1 MQYVIINSMTIKLKS
16 LNTICAVPWMHLNFE
31 PNGLVVPCCLTSTHN
46 YFAGDLNDQPIEAIW
61 NSDNMKALRKDM
73 INGIEPKICN
83 KCFDR
88 ERVTGESGRTHHA
101 KGFGHV
107 LKKIPEITEE
117 DGTCTEMNLEYWDFR
132 FSNICNFKC
141 RSCGPRYSSAWVQD
155 AKKLGWI
162 DEQDKVWNIEG
173 VNNTTNF
180 DFLKEQVHK
189 VRRIYFAGGEPLMMP
204 EHWQILD
211 LLAANNRF
219 DVSVSYNTN
228 CSTLTY
234 GGKNALDYWSKWQ
247 PGQLEVW
254 PSIDEIDDRAEL
266 VRSGT
271 VWPKVEANLKQLAK
285 LDNIIIRPGLTI
297 GAFNVFRLPEIITRL
312 VDIGVIRQTLN
323 YNYNNFFINLL
334 EHPRHYHVQI
344 LPDEFKQATIEK
356 LKNFI
361 AEYEEKYS
369 TKIDWI
375 FTHILHELTTPYNP
389 QSAREFFEIT
399 QKLDLIR
406 KEDTFKTIPELEI
419 VKQALITGLEPV
431 QKPKTII
438 PITPVSEIVKVE
450 PAIAKPVVY
459 KHRNVVEI
467 RNRNNPLIL
476 TWVINNICTNHCSY
490 CPENIHTGKN
500 HHYDWTHAKT
510 FIDTCFERYGNVHCS
525 IAGGEPTVSP
535 FFKDL
540 IGLIYD
546 KGGTVHLTT
555 NLVRPLEYWQDIAV
569 KFNSIAASYHP
580 EFMNAEKEEEFIKK
594 IKFIARFTALSVRV
608 MMLPSLWDQCMS
620 FYKRLIEN
628 NNGGYS
634 VEMVRI
640 LPNFGVGEDYCTI
653 DYTPE
658 MELIL
663 NTTPL
668 QSSTFYPPEAN
679 DRKGPQSSTIVYDT
693 GGTSEL
699 DYRKATYLENNKAAN
714 FQNWTC
720 DVGLES
726 LFVHYNGKVQRGN
739 CGVGGIIGNIT
750 DLGNLKWPTDSVI
763 CNKDICHCSADLVLS
778 KRMTP

>member
-1 MQYVIINSMTIKLKS
+1 MPIKLKS
-16 LNTICAVPWMHLNFE
+16 LNTLCAVPWMHLNFE
-31 PNGLVVPCCLTSTHN
+31 PNGKVVPCCLTSTHN

-88 ERVTGESGRTHHA
+88 ERVTGESGRVHHA

-107 LKKIPEITEE
+107 LKRIPEITEE

-141 RSCGPRYSSAWVQD
+141 RSCGPRYSSAWVPD
-155 AKKLGWI
+155 AKRLGWI
-162 DEQDKVWNIEG
+162 DEQDKVWNIDG

-189 VRRIYFAGGEPLMMP
+189 VTRIYFAGGEPLLMD
-204 EHWQILD
+204 EHWQILE
-211 LLAANNRF
+211 LLAANDRF
-219 DVSVSYNTN
+219 DVGISYNTN

-234 GGKNALDYWSKWQ
+234 GGKNVLDYWSKWK

-266 VRSGT
+266 IRSGT
-271 VWPKVEANLKQLAK
+271 VWHKVEDNLKQLAE
-285 LDNIIIRPGLTI
+285 LDNIILRPGLTI
-297 GAFNVFRLPEIITRL
+297 GAMNVFRLPEIITRL
-312 VDIGVIRQTLN
+312 VDIGVIKYSSR

-334 EHPRHYHVQI
+334 EQPANYHVQI
-344 LPDEFKQATIEK
+344 LPDAFKKEVINK

-361 AEYEEKYS
+361 VEFEEKYA

-389 QSAREFFEIT
+389 AAAREFFEIT

-406 KEDTFKTIPELEI
+406 KEDTFKTIPEMNI
-419 VKQALITGLEPV
+419 VKQALIEGVQPV
-431 QKPKTII
+431 QKII
-438 PITPVSEIVKVE
+438 PIIPVNEIPKRDNTV
-450 PAIAKPVVY
+450 ANPVIY
-459 KHRNVVEI
+459 KSHKVVEI
-467 RNRNNPLIL
+467 QNKDNPLIL
-476 TWVINNICTNHCSY
+476 TWIINNICTNHCSY

-500 HHYDWTHAKT
+500 HHYDWNHAKT
-510 FIDTCFERYGNVHCS
+510 FIDACFEKYGNVHCS
-525 IAGGEPTVSP
+525 ISGGEPTVSP

-546 KGGTVHLTT
+546 KGGTIHLTT
-555 NLVRPLEYWQDIAV
+555 NLVRPLEYWEDIAL
-569 KFNSIAASYHP
+569 KFCSMAVSYHP
-580 EFMNAEKEEEFIKK
+580 EFMTPEKDAEFIKK
-594 IKFIARFTALSVRV
+594 IKYIARYTSVAIRI
-608 MMLPSLWDQCMS
+608 MMLPARWDQCMN
-620 FYKRLIEN
+620 FYKILNEN
-628 NNGGYS
+628 NDGGYS

-668 QSSTFYPPEAN
+668 IASKFGPPN
-679 DRKGPQSSTIVYDT
+679 GSKTYQGPRSSTIIYDT
-693 GGTSEL
+693 GKTSEL
-699 DYRKATYLENNKAAN
+699 DYRKATYLENNQAAN

-726 LFVHYNGKVQRGN
+726 LFVHYDGRVQRGN
-739 CGVGGIIGNIT
+739 CGVGGMIGNIT
-750 DLGNLKWPTDSVI
+750 DLSNLGWPTESVI